1 MITVEKKIDWQG
13 TERVKVGDFSGS
25 QPFSWPEF
33 VETGYDTPSQAK
45 EATRSIAAAE
55 QTEIYRSLQA
65 SYPTSPPHI
74 VQMNSWDVD
83 YVVRPHVNGG
93 GKWYVA
99 QITINYT
106 YSVYK
111 EE

>member
-25 QPFSWPEF
+25 QPFSWPEP

-65 SYPTSPPHI
+65 SYPTSPPHV